1 MSSVIV
7 AGAVIGAVVGG
18 GSSLMGIKRG
28 NRSQIK
34 AFKKQMQ
41 YLQMNYNYNQAALD
55 RQERSMYDSAM
66 VELFNLSVNAH
77 QNNAQI
83 EAALAETGTE
93 GRSSKKIE
101 QTVHGQTA
109 RQETA
114 IKEAYTQQV
123 WDVRG
128 KKDALY
134 ISTKADVDQSKDV
147 LRSNLVGGLPAFMQ
161 VLNSAAQGAAIGA
174 ATAGAGSAL
183 GSALSS
189 GASTA
194 TTSALGSAAA
204 NTTGS
209 GALVAG
215 GVQTSLGSGFL
226 SSAGYSTLTG
236 ATGAGAGAITTGSMT
251 GSLAL
256 GASSGLADGLGS
268 GTLATQ
274 VASTGTATSGA
285 SSSFL
290 ANFNTAMAKYKPY
303 INMYN
308 SFSKIGNALYTNT
321 RRGGY
326 YY

>member
-18 GSSLMGIKRG
+18 GSSLYGIKKG
-28 NRSQIK
+28 NRNQIK

-66 VELFNLSVNAH
+66 VELFTLSVNAH

-114 IKEAYTQQV
+114 VKEAYTQQV

-134 ISTKADVDQSKDV
+134 ISTKADVEQSKDV
-147 LRSNLVGGLPAFMQ
+147 LRSNLVGGFPAFMQ
-161 VLNSAAQGAAIGA
+161 VLSSAAQGAAIGA

-183 GSALSS
+183 GSALST
-189 GASTA
+189 GANTA
-194 TTSALGSAAA
+194 LNTGANTALNAATNTAA
-204 NTTGS
+204 NTAVNTAANTAVNTTAGSMAVDAISSAAPTVTQTVSTG
-209 GALVAG
+209 AKAG
-215 GVQTSLGSGFL
+215 G
-226 SSAGYSTLTG
+226 
-236 ATGAGAGAITTGSMT
+236 
-251 GSLAL
+251 
-256 GASSGLADGLGS
+256 
-268 GTLATQ
+268 
-274 VASTGTATSGA
+274 
-285 SSSFL
+285 SFL
-290 ANFNTAMAKYKPY
+290 ARFNTAYAQYKPW
-303 INMYN
+303 ID
-308 SFSKIGNALYTNT
+308 FFDKIGKIGSYYDSNFK
-321 RRGGY
+321 RGGY

>member
-18 GSSLMGIKRG
+18 GSSLIGIKKG

-114 IKEAYTQQV
+114 VKEAYTQQV

-134 ISTKADVDQSKDV
+134 ISTKAEVDQSKDA
-147 LRSNLVGGLPAFMQ
+147 LRSNLVGGFPAFMQ
-161 VLNSAAQGAAIGA
+161 VLSSAAQGAAIGA

-183 GSALSS
+183 GSALNA
-189 GASTA
+189 GANTA
-194 TTSALGSAAA
+194 INAGANTALNAATNTAA
-204 NTTGS
+204 NTAVNTAANTAVNTSAGAMAVDAISSAAPTVTQTVSTG
-209 GALVAG
+209 AKAG
-215 GVQTSLGSGFL
+215 G
-226 SSAGYSTLTG
+226 
-236 ATGAGAGAITTGSMT
+236 
-251 GSLAL
+251 
-256 GASSGLADGLGS
+256 
-268 GTLATQ
+268 
-274 VASTGTATSGA
+274 
-285 SSSFL
+285 SFI
-290 ANFNTAMAKYKPY
+290 ARFNTAYAQHKPW
-303 INMYN
+303 ID
-308 SFSKIGNALYTNT
+308 FFDKIGKIGSYYDSTFK
-321 RRGGY
+321 RGGY

>member
-1 MSSVIV
+1 MSSVII
-7 AGAVIGAVVGG
+7 GAAIGAVVGG
-18 GSSLMGIKRG
+18 GSALIGIKKG

-101 QTVHGQTA
+101 QTIHGQTA

-114 IKEAYTQQV
+114 VKEAYTQQV

-134 ISTKADVDQSKDV
+134 ISTKAEVEQAKDQLSA
-147 LRSNLVGGLPAFMQ
+147 SFIHGTQAFGQFVNGVAM
-161 VLNSAAQGAAIGA
+161 GAALGA
-174 ATAGAGSAL
+174 ATAGAASAV
-183 GSALSS
+183 G
-189 GASTA
+189 GAIGGTA
-194 TTSALGSAAA
+194 GGKVGGTLAAEVGVDAISSAAPTVTGA
-204 NTTGS
+204 N
-209 GALVAG
+209 VAG
-215 GVQTSLGSGFL
+215 GV
-226 SSAGYSTLTG
+226 SALEVTG
-236 ATGAGAGAITTGSMT
+236 GAGGVA
-251 GSLAL
+251 AL
-256 GASSGLADGLGS
+256 TSN
-268 GTLATQ
+268 
-274 VASTGTATSGA
+274 ASTGTAATNVATAGSKMG
-285 SSSFL
+285 FMDRVI
-290 ANFNTAMAKYKPY
+290 ANWDSYDKYLKFY
-303 INMYN
+303 NQIANYGNMVQQ
-308 SFSKIGNALYTNT
+308 ATQ
-321 RRGGY
+321 RRRGY